1 MNLKNQRR
9 IAANLLNVGINR
21 VWFDNDRLD
30 KIKEAITKA
39 DIRALIK
46 DKAIQ
51 AKPIKGISRSRARKN
66 ILQKRKGR
74 KQGPGSRK
82 GKKTSRLPRK
92 RKWILL
98 IRAQRE
104 FIRSLK
110 EKEMINNETYRDI
123 YLKAKGGFFRSR
135 RHVQLYLTDRR
146 LIQEVKKETKKVTK
160 K

>member
-1 MNLKNQRR
+1 MNLKNQKR
-9 IAANLLNVGINR
+9 IAADLLKTGTNR
-21 VWFDNDRLD
+21 VWFDKDRLD

-39 DIRALIK
+39 DIRALIN

-51 AKPIKGISRSRARKN
+51 AKPVKGVSRGRARKN

-104 FIRSLK
+104 FISSLK
-110 EKEMINNETYRDI
+110 EKGMINNETYRDV

-135 RHVQLYLTDRR
+135 RHIHLYLTDRG
-146 LIQEVKKETKKVTK
+146 LINEVKDTKKVNK